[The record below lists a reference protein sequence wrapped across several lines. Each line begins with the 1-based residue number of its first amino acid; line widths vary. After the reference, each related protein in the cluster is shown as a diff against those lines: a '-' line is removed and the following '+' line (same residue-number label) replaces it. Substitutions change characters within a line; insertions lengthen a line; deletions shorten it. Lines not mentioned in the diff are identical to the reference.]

1 MRASHLNKALGVMEK
16 HVEIK
21 GVGALIKREGYWEI
35 EPINLNGAT
44 IYIEKEH
51 VTDEDVEAIERI
63 SASWLETIKECY
75 SYIEQNRE
83 SYGMEAKKFSN
94 PNVFLNSTLEWTVY
108 FDTESE
114 LEAVVGVEFLGNKP
128 NQLVIGD

>member
-1 MRASHLNKALGVMEK
+1 LNAALGVMEK

-21 GVGALIKREGYWEI
+21 GIGTLVKREGYWEV

-51 VTDEDVEAIERI
+51 VTDEDVEAIKQI
-63 SASWLETIKECY
+63 SAAWLETLKVCY
-75 SYIEQNRE
+75 GYIEQSRE
-83 SYGMEAKKFSN
+83 SYGLEAKTFSN
-94 PNVFLNSTLEWTVY
+94 PNVFFNSRLEWAIY

-114 LEAVVGVEFLGNKP
+114 LEAVVGVEFLGNKT

>member
-1 MRASHLNKALGVMEK
+1 MFTAQWFNSGGMRCSPLNAALGVMEK

-35 EPINLNGAT
+35 ELINLNGAT

-51 VTDEDVEAIERI
+51 VTDEDLEAIKRI

-83 SYGMEAKKFSN
+83 SYGMEAKK
-94 PNVFLNSTLEWTVY
+94 VF
-108 FDTESE
+108 
-114 LEAVVGVEFLGNKP
+114 
-128 NQLVIGD
+128 

>member
-1 MRASHLNKALGVMEK
+1 MLQLYRTKPRKLWDGS
-16 HVEIK
+16 
-21 GVGALIKREGYWEI
+21 
-35 EPINLNGAT
+35 
-44 IYIEKEH
+44 
-51 VTDEDVEAIERI
+51 
-63 SASWLETIKECY
+63 
-75 SYIEQNRE
+75 
-83 SYGMEAKKFSN
+83 KKFSN

>member
-1 MRASHLNKALGVMEK
+1 MEK
-16 HVEIK
+16 YVEIK
-21 GVGALIKREGYWEI
+21 GIGTLIKREDYWEI
-35 EPINLNGAT
+35 EPMNLNGAT

-51 VTDEDVEAIERI
+51 VTDEDVETIKRI
-63 SASWLETIKECY
+63 SASWLETLKVCY
-75 SYIEQNRE
+75 GYIGQNRE
-83 SYGMEAKKFSN
+83 SYGLEAKTFSN
-94 PNVFLNSTLEWTVY
+94 PNMFLNSRLEWAVY

>member
-1 MRASHLNKALGVMEK
+1 M
-16 HVEIK
+16 EIK

-51 VTDEDVEAIERI
+51 VTDEDVEAIKRI

-75 SYIEQNRE
+75 SYIEQN
-83 SYGMEAKKFSN
+83 
-94 PNVFLNSTLEWTVY
+94 
-108 FDTESE
+108 
-114 LEAVVGVEFLGNKP
+114 
-128 NQLVIGD
+128 

>member
-1 MRASHLNKALGVMEK
+1 K

>member
-1 MRASHLNKALGVMEK
+1 MKELLLLSALLFGANVLAQEK
-16 HVEIK
+16 ID
-21 GVGALIKREGYWEI
+21 LDSSYWEI